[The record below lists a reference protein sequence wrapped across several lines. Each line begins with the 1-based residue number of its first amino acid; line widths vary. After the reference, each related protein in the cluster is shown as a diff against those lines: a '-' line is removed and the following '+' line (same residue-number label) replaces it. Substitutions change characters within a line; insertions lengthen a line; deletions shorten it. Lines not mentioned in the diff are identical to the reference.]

1 MRKFNT
7 RIDDRHF
14 QEIHHALG
22 CPWPDEIMGETYRN
36 YFCTGDDT
44 DTAERMRASPHWT
57 GGSKAHG
64 STYFSV
70 TDEGRAALRDYII
83 RNIHV
88 PARYAVTYR
97 GCDVGDY
104 NPSLVAAKSRSA
116 AKYAAYRN
124 SECEWPLVEFMA
136 EIASVKI
143 HTKEINPHLSR

>member
-1 MRKFNT
+1 MLFLQRYML
-7 RIDDRHF
+7 IDNLHF

-22 CPWPDEIMGETYRN
+22 CPWPEEVMSETYRN

-44 DTAERMRASPHWT
+44 ETAARMRASPHWT
-57 GGSKAHG
+57 NGSKAHG

-70 TDEGRAALRDYII
+70 TEEGRSALRGYMLASL
-83 RNIHV
+83 HV
-88 PARYAVTYR
+88 PARYAVTYKHHD
-97 GCDVGDY
+97 GT
-104 NPSLVAAKSRSA
+104 SLVAARTRSG

-143 HTKEINPHLSR
+143 HTREVNPHLAT